1 MGCSCG
7 AKKFAITVF
16 LYAFKIPLPHLKF
29 DAESIFEVIFSKK
42 LRFGVL
48 LIYFYMFRGYPKM
61 GVLVR

>member
-16 LYAFKIPLPHLKF
+16 LYALKIPLPHLKF
-29 DAESIFEVIFSKK
+29 DAESISDVILSKK